1 MWLKIAD
8 SGRRCR
14 NDGSSGMSPAGSVA
28 GVIFTS
34 EVVADYRSDTIKVRM
49 QLSRRARAPGV
60 RHHSMPT
67 CQIYHLTRHR
77 ANARAS
83 SGLAGI
89 SSSEK
94 PHWVCIK
101 GSEQSLQ
108 ALCPRWQFV
117 SHLTNG
123 ISRNWPIKQRA
134 LSAAKPPSL
143 V

>member
-1 MWLKIAD
+1 MAD
-8 SGRRCR
+8 SGRWCR
-14 NDGSSGMSPAGSVA
+14 NDGSSGLSPVGSVA
-28 GVIFTS
+28 CIIFTW
-34 EVVADYRSDTIKVRM
+34 EVIADHKSDTIKVRM

-67 CQIYHLTRHR
+67 YQISHLTRHR
-77 ANARAS
+77 RKVRVS

-94 PHWVCIK
+94 RHWVCIK
-101 GSEQSLQ
+101 GSEQSSQ

-117 SHLTNG
+117 SPLTNG
-123 ISRNWPIKQRA
+123 ISRNWPTKQPA
-134 LSAAKPPSL
+134 LSAARPPSL